1 MARLLQPAAE
11 ALFTYMRDHELAAT
25 PHFRRETTRLLLQ
38 SLMEWEVT
46 AAIQAGHYERNG
58 KRKTYRNGYRVRTW
72 ASQAGEIALHIPK
85 LRSGSYWP
93 AFLNEAEHQLASLI
107 LRAYTDALDQTHVEN
122 ICRRLEIPAPPT
134 DELYLLQ
141 QSLSTLREREQQQPI
156 QTAYDSLW
164 LDSLPLPGA
173 QVLRIALGIDASGRA
188 DLLAYETAHAYDED
202 WDQLL
207 ARLSNRGLEVNLVLS
222 EAYGEIYSAVGRQ
235 LPRTHWRY
243 QSRTDLL
250 RLLTQI
256 RNLHQS
262 DIVIAIA
269 DLMLVGEYETDVRF
283 YSLSGQQQTQMLAA
297 APAYAIGRA
306 A

>member
-1 MARLLQPAAE
+1 
-11 ALFTYMRDHELAAT
+11 
-25 PHFRRETTRLLLQ
+25 
-38 SLMEWEVT
+38 
-46 AAIQAGHYERNG
+46 
-58 KRKTYRNGYRVRTW
+58 
-72 ASQAGEIALHIPK
+72 
-85 LRSGSYWP
+85 
-93 AFLNEAEHQLASLI
+93 
-107 LRAYTDALDQTHVEN
+107 
-122 ICRRLEIPAPPT
+122 
-134 DELYLLQ
+134 
-141 QSLSTLREREQQQPI
+141 LSTLREREQQQPI